1 MGNKMRYNQ
10 NGIQIWD
17 LEHCVAFREQKG
29 FWAAPF
35 LQGCVEDE
43 PGKEIYLGGRDSGA
57 GSAVRGANYH
67 GEDGLNQ
74 DSRFQ

>member
-1 MGNKMRYNQ
+1 MRYNQ

-35 LQGCVEDE
+35 LQGCVEDGA
-43 PGKEIYLGGRDSGA
+43 GKEIYTWEGETVELG
-57 GSAVRGANYH
+57 
-67 GEDGLNQ
+67 Q
-74 DSRFQ
+74 Q